1 MWSIRILS
9 GQQSGQIFD
18 LKLGKNVFG
27 RGGSSDFK
35 VQSLG
40 ISKEHCEIHVYKDK
54 MMIVDLKSSNGTF
67 VNGVKIQNSLVRVG
81 DKISLFDVIM
91 DLIPTPDIRP
101 KNNSK
106 LQNPPVPTE
115 PTSADAP
122 VFQPPVVPK
131 MPTALTAAYPQ
142 PVAPGYP
149 QQQMPMPYPQQGNLA
164 YQMNTNTMMN
174 AYPQMLAQ
182 QQAAQAAPPVEP
194 PKPQPTFSEKAENF
208 IENVMM
214 PAIYKLGI
222 VFSFKQVLM
231 AFVIIFVFGV
241 TLLSMI
247 PLTTIVKESNMIEA
261 KKRAKSVA
269 RAMAR
274 INEQALLSGQL
285 TALTVQE
292 AMKEEGIKE
301 AYIVQHSDGQ
311 VVAPSERAGRE
322 TTNSFILKARQE
334 SRATVDNVGL
344 NQIGASYPIGVYDPT
359 TGEPSVKYH
368 AVVIYDVS
376 SLNLDQERVI
386 SLFMQ
391 TLIISSI
398 VGLMLYF
405 LFARFIEFPI
415 RSLNQQIDKALMDKT
430 DRTEVP
436 FDYPVFQKLV
446 SNVNTLLNRVWSGD
460 GDELGGGPQQNR
472 DLEFSHLVEI
482 ISHPAF
488 VVGKENRVVA
498 LNSNFEELAQTSRDA
513 LLNQS
518 YQGLADSALVQ
529 NIEALIVRSTQSPYE
544 KHSDKIPFSQFEC
557 HIHCQA
563 FLSLSGE
570 PEYFILTLVRAEEGS

>member
-1 MWSIRILS
+1 MWSIRVLS

-27 RGGSSDFK
+27 RGGGSDFK

-115 PTSADAP
+115 PAP
-122 VFQPPVVPK
+122 VEAPTFQPPAVPK
-131 MPTALTAAYPQ
+131 TPTALTASYPQ
-142 PVAPGYP
+142 P
-149 QQQMPMPYPQQGNLA
+149 QMPMPYPQQGNLA
-164 YQMNTNTMMN
+164 YQMNTNAMM
-174 AYPQMLAQ
+174 ASYPQMLAQ
-182 QQAAQAAPPVEP
+182 QQAQVAPPVEP

-231 AFVIIFVFGV
+231 SFIILFVFGV

-247 PLTTIVKESNMIEA
+247 PLTTIIKESNLIEA
-261 KKRAKSVA
+261 KKRAKSVS

-274 INEQALLSGQL
+274 VNEQALLSGQL

-311 VVAPSERAGRE
+311 VVAPSELAGRE
-322 TTNSFILKARQE
+322 RSNSFILKARQE
-334 SRATVDNVGL
+334 SRATVDMVGT

-391 TLIISSI
+391 TLIISSVI
-398 VGLMLYF
+398 GLILYF
-405 LFARFIEFPI
+405 LFSRFIDFPL
-415 RSLNQQIDKALMDKT
+415 RSLNQQIDKALMEKS

-446 SNVNTLLNRVWSGD
+446 SNVNTLLNRVWSGS

-513 LLNQS
+513 ILNQS
-518 YQGLADSALVQ
+518 YQGLPDSALVQ

-563 FLSLSGE
+563 FLSATGE
-570 PEYFILTLVRAEEGS
+570 PEYFILTMVRAEGS

>member
-1 MWSIRILS
+1 MWSIRVLS
-9 GQQSGQIFD
+9 GQQSGQMFD

-35 VQSLG
+35 VLSVG
-40 ISKEHCEIHVYKDK
+40 ISKEHCEVHVYKDK

-106 LQNPPVPTE
+106 LQNIPVSTELQVPDQAFSMPPLGHK
-115 PTSADAP
+115 SS
-122 VFQPPVVPK
+122 
-131 MPTALTAAYPQ
+131 TALTAMP
-142 PVAPGYP
+142 PGYQS
-149 QQQMPMPYPQQGNLA
+149 QQPQMPMSYPQQGNLA
-164 YQMNTNTMMN
+164 YQTNTMMN
-174 AYPQMLAQ
+174 PYPQMMAQ
-182 QQAAQAAPPVEP
+182 QQQGQPAVDSPKAQPS
-194 PKPQPTFSEKAENF
+194 FSEKAENF
-208 IENVMM
+208 IENVLM

-231 AFVIIFVFGV
+231 SFVIIFVFGV

-261 KKRAKSVA
+261 KKRAKSIA
-269 RAMAR
+269 RALAR

-285 TALTVQE
+285 TALSVQE

-301 AYIVQHSDGQ
+301 AFIVQHSDGA

-322 TTNSFILKARQE
+322 TNNSFILKARQE
-334 SRATVDNVGL
+334 SRAMVDNVGP
-344 NQIGASYPIGVYDPT
+344 NQIGASHPIGVYDPS
-359 TGEPSVKYH
+359 TGEPTVKYH

-391 TLIISSI
+391 TLIISSLS
-398 VGLMLYF
+398 GLILYF
-405 LFARFIEFPI
+405 LFSRLIEFPLK
-415 RSLNQQIDKALMDKT
+415 SLNQQIDKALMEKS
-430 DRTEVP
+430 DRTEVA

-460 GDELGGGPQQNR
+460 ESDLGSAPQQNK

-482 ISHPAF
+482 IAHPAF
-488 VVGKENRVVA
+488 VVEKSNRVVA
-498 LNSNFEELAQTSRDA
+498 LNANFEELAQTSRDVI
-513 LLNQS
+513 LNQS
-518 YQGLADSALVQ
+518 YQVLTDSALVQ
-529 NIEALIVRSTQSPYE
+529 NVEALIIRSTQSPYE

-563 FLSLSGE
+563 FLAADGE
-570 PEYFILTLVRAEEGS
+570 PEYFVLTMVRVEGS

>member
-9 GQQSGQIFD
+9 GQQAGQIFD

-40 ISKEHCEIHVYKDK
+40 ISKEHCEVHVYKDK

-81 DKISLFDVIM
+81 DKISLFDVIL

-106 LQNPPVPTE
+106 LQNPPVPTDSNSVE
-115 PTSADAP
+115 RQDY
-122 VFQPPVVPK
+122 QPPVAPSVPV
-131 MPTALTAAYPQ
+131 TLTAAYPQ
-142 PVAPGYP
+142 QIPNYP
-149 QQQMPMPYPQQGNLA
+149 QPQMPMTYPQQGSLA
-164 YQMNTNTMMN
+164 YQMNTNAMMA
-174 AYPQMLAQ
+174 AYPQMMAQ
-182 QQAAQAAPPVEP
+182 QQAQQAAPPIET
-194 PKPQPTFSEKAENF
+194 PKPQPTFGEKVENF

-214 PAIYKLGI
+214 PAIYKMGI

-231 AFVIIFVFGV
+231 GFVILFIFGV
-241 TLLSMI
+241 TILSMF
-247 PLTTIVKESNMIEA
+247 PLTTIIKESNMVEA

-311 VVAPSERAGRE
+311 VVAPSELAGRE
-322 TTNSFILKARQE
+322 RSNSFILKARQE
-334 SRATVDNVGL
+334 SRATVDMVGL
-344 NQIGASYPIGVYDPT
+344 NQVGASYPIGVYDPT

-368 AVVIYDVS
+368 AVVLYDVS

-391 TLIISSI
+391 TLVIASLM
-398 VGLMLYF
+398 GLILYF
-405 LFARFIEFPI
+405 LFARFIEYPL
-415 RSLNQQIDKALMDKT
+415 RTLNQQIDKALLEKS
-430 DRTEVP
+430 DRTEVA
-436 FDYPVFQKLV
+436 FDYPVFQKVV
-446 SNVNTLLNRVWSGD
+446 SNVNTLLNRVWSG
-460 GDELGGGPQQNR
+460 GQDELGGGPQQNR

-488 VVGKENRVVA
+488 VLAKDNRVVA
-498 LNSNFEELAQTSRDA
+498 VNSNFEELSQTSRDTI
-513 LLNQS
+513 LNQS
-518 YQGLADSALVQ
+518 YQALPDSALVQ
-529 NIEALIVRSTQSPYE
+529 NIEALVVRSTQSPYE

-557 HIHCQA
+557 HIYCQA
-563 FLSLSGE
+563 FLTPAGE
-570 PEYFILTLVRAEEGS
+570 PEYFVLTMVRAEGS